1 MQLIQILDG
10 RLKMSFSAAIG
21 STAFQFAS
29 KEQKEKLQQDFE
41 DLMKKSEPKKPQKG
55 GHVLWLFTGEL
66 LCTHCGETYNPTMPC
81 PMGVMSAILKAYG
94 KEHKRCKLDKSKGLA
109 CSYCLKFGHP
119 HDQCPTLDPKGDPM
133 KWIRGN
139 DTGMS
144 SKEIWSVL
152 MGKKKP
158 SEVVNYPHDSDD
170 FGRCHRLLNNI
181 PEWRP
186 RIVEMKDSP
195 VWAQLVDN
203 WDELESLYVQNNHQD
218 LYRRLE
224 ELNRR

>member
-1 MQLIQILDG
+1 MLLN
-10 RLKMSFSAAIG
+10 SFFWNI
-21 STAFQFAS
+21 T
-29 KEQKEKLQQDFE
+29 K
-41 DLMKKSEPKKPQKG
+41 PKKPKKG
-55 GHVLWLFTGEL
+55 GHVLWLLTGEF

-94 KEHKRCKLDKSKGLA
+94 KEHKSCKLNKIKGLA
-109 CSYCLKFGHP
+109 CSYCCKFGHP
-119 HDQCPTLDPKGDPM
+119 FNQCPSLDPKGDPM
-133 KWIRGN
+133 KWINGS

-152 MGKKKP
+152 MGRKKI
-158 SEVVNYPHDSDD
+158 SEVVNYPHDQYD
-170 FGRCHRLLNNI
+170 FGRCHRLLHAI
-181 PEWRP
+181 PGWRP
-186 RIVEMKDSP
+186 RIIEMKEHP
-195 VWAQLVDN
+195 IWNKLVDS